1 MPEKT
6 KVEPSATVTDTTD
19 ITEIENISFADS
31 YEEACEDYLD
41 ETIPDVSSVS
51 RDADEAVGKKVSPST
66 AQIKFIRA
74 IERKLNI
81 VADELCF
88 RFKDEASKF
97 IEQHIPLLPPPAIKP
112 PTERQLSFAEGIAE
126 KIGMS
131 LPDDV
136 KTDRRLLSKWID
148 WNKGIMPPS
157 EAQVSAAKKM
167 AERHF
172 GNESS
177 IPEETME
184 SASMLSE
191 WMDFVKNLKD

>member
-1 MPEKT
+1 MDEKDKKT
-6 KVEPSATVTDTTD
+6 ANKTDDTTEIMD
-19 ITEIENISFADS
+19 IGSLSFADS

-51 RDADEAVGKKVSPST
+51 RDADEAVGKKVTPSP
-66 AQIKFIRA
+66 AQIRFIRA
-74 IERKLNI
+74 IERKLNV

-97 IEQHIPLLPPPAIKP
+97 IEEHIPLLPPPAVKP

-126 KIGMS
+126 KIGMD

-136 KTDRRLLSKWID
+136 KADRRLLSKWID
-148 WNKGIMPPS
+148 WNKGVMPPS

-172 GNESS
+172 GEGSA
-177 IPEETME
+177 IPDETME

-191 WMDFVKNLKD
+191 WMDFVKTLKD